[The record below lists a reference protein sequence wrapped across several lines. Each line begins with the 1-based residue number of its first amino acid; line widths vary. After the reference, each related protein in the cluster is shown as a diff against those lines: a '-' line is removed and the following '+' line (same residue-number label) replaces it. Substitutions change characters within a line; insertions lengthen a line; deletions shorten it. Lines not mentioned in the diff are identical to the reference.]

1 MWRHFLLR
9 WRFADL
15 VGGFFECGQ
24 KREEDR
30 VSIIVWILLVGGCV
44 DNAATSCSSS
54 LQGGFPPVESPID
67 LQREKRF
74 EGALFTSFTDVNI
87 RNISHHIS
95 FLFLSFFPIPY
106 IRSEPST
113 FAVIARS
120 IYRNPIPFLLF
131 MPVFCIFLIGFG
143 FSGAE
148 IEDSVSELWARKD
161 SQYYHDLQYR
171 EKVRKND
178 KSSGGGNSGALVIAI
193 PRKGSNVMSSDY
205 LAEIEA
211 RMNETENI
219 KVKCFFI
226 QLHLFSNYV

>member
-1 MWRHFLLR
+1 
-9 WRFADL
+9 
-15 VGGFFECGQ
+15 
-24 KREEDR
+24 
-30 VSIIVWILLVGGCV
+30 
-44 DNAATSCSSS
+44 
-54 LQGGFPPVESPID
+54 
-67 LQREKRF
+67 
-74 EGALFTSFTDVNI
+74 
-87 RNISHHIS
+87 
-95 FLFLSFFPIPY
+95 
-106 IRSEPST
+106 
-113 FAVIARS
+113 VIARS

-131 MPVFCIFLIGFG
+131 MPIFCIFLIGFG

-219 KVKCFFI
+219 KVRCFFI
-226 QLHLFSNYV
+226 QYVIFSVIMFKFAHAFQHRSLTKAKLTPLMTYVTTPLDLMSSRAIV